1 MLCVDRMGIVM
12 DKLKQLLEETMNEKL
27 LRIIVSGSKDKQQ
40 AEKLTVRPMEKR
52 GKIVFQQTLY
62 KGTQVFHTTLEASQ
76 MIREILRW
84 MGTTFRQM
92 ELDSSC
98 LHATVLVSKKGTVTI
113 KRKAQCLTQDKSSL
127 AHNRKKNYLL
137 EEGKPVD
144 YLVRLGVMTKEGKVV
159 NSRFDK
165 FRQINRFLEF
175 VEDILPQLPKDREIT
190 ILDFGCGKSYL
201 TFAIY
206 HYLKVLKHYDVRII
220 GLDLKQ
226 DVIEKCSQM
235 AKEFGYEK
243 LTFLQGDIAD
253 YEGVGQVDM
262 VVTLHACDTATDY
275 ALAKAVKWNA
285 KVILSVPCCQHQMNK
300 EIRCQML
307 EPVFKYGIVKE
318 RTAALFTDGMRAS
331 LLEQKGYRTQL
342 LEFIDMEHTPKNIL
356 IRAIYTGERTKD
368 REAYEQLK
376 AFLGAAPLLEQLFI
390 QEENSVEEKA

>member
-1 MLCVDRMGIVM
+1 M

-27 LRIIVSGSKDKQQ
+27 LRIIASGSKDKQQ
-40 AEKLTVRPMEKR
+40 AEKITVRPMEKK

-62 KGTQVFHTTLEASQ
+62 KGTQVFHTTLDAPQ
-76 MIREILRW
+76 MIEKLLFW
-84 MGTTFRQM
+84 METTFRQM
-92 ELDSSC
+92 ELDSPC
-98 LHATVLVSKKGTVTI
+98 LHATVLVSKRGTVTI
-113 KRKAQCLTQDKSSL
+113 KRKAQCVKQDKISL

-206 HYLKVLKHYDVRII
+206 HYLKVIKQYDVRII

-235 AKEFGYEK
+235 AREFGYEK

-300 EIRCQML
+300 EMQCQLL
-307 EPVFKYGIVKE
+307 EPVFQYGIVKE
-318 RTAALFTDGMRAS
+318 RTAALFTDGMRAA

-356 IRAIYTGERTKD
+356 IRAIYTGERSKD
-368 REAYEQLK
+368 KEAYRQLK

-390 QEENSVEEKA
+390 QEESGVEKKA